1 MTPIARPLQRCLP
14 FMVLATVH
22 SERPVPHGRR
32 VSIALHVG
40 GARVPAALLIP
51 TAAPA
56 PVPAALLLHGY
67 SASKDLMLESAGR
80 ALLRH
85 GVASLAIDLPMHGER
100 DEPVDDSLFRNP
112 LGLVRHWQS
121 ALEECRLALRYLE
134 ERPEIDGARLS
145 LIGYSLGAYL
155 GAIVAAREPSV
166 RALVLAAGGDLPA
179 GIPFATMIRT
189 VVDPLKAV
197 RKLAGRP
204 LLMVNGRTDRTIRPD
219 QAERLFAAANE
230 PKELRWYDGGH
241 YIPPA
246 VIDGSMEWLASRLRR
261 GEAGAVSG
269 DR

>member
-1 MTPIARPLQRCLP
+1 MPNPAVPVTIL
-14 FMVLATVH
+14 
-22 SERPVPHGRR
+22 SERVVPNGRR
-32 VSIALHVG
+32 LSLAVHVA
-40 GARVPAALLIP
+40 GARVPAALLLP
-51 TAAPA
+51 PATTAPA
-56 PVPAALLLHGY
+56 PAALLLHGY

-80 ALLRH
+80 ALLRR

-100 DEPVDDSLFRNP
+100 DEPVDESLFRNP

-121 ALEECRLALRYLE
+121 ALEECRLALRYLD

-145 LIGYSLGAYL
+145 LVGYSLGAYL
-155 GAIVAAREPSV
+155 GAIVAAREPAV
-166 RALVLAAGGDLPA
+166 RALVLAAGGDLPT
-179 GIPFATMIRT
+179 GIPFAAMIRT
-189 VVDPLKAV
+189 VVDPLRAV

-246 VIDGSMEWLASRLRR
+246 VIEGAMDWLARRLRG
-261 GEAGAVSG
+261 GEAAAVSG
-269 DR
+269 ER

>member
-1 MTPIARPLQRCLP
+1 MPSSAVP
-14 FMVLATVH
+14 ATVL
-22 SERPVPHGRR
+22 SERPVPNGRR
-32 VSIALHVG
+32 VTLALHVA
-40 GARVPAALLIP
+40 GARVPAALLLP
-51 TAAPA
+51 TVAAS
-56 PVPAALLLHGY
+56 VPAALLLHGY

-112 LGLVRHWQS
+112 LGLMRHWQS

-155 GAIVAAREPSV
+155 GAIVAAREPAV

-179 GIPFATMIRT
+179 GIPFAAMIRA
-189 VVDPLKAV
+189 VVDPLRAV

-219 QAERLFAAANE
+219 QAERLYAAANE
-230 PKELRWYDGGH
+230 PKEIRWYDGGH

-246 VIDGSMEWLASRLRR
+246 AIDGAMAWLAERLSAGESRAPSAERR
-261 GEAGAVSG
+261 A
-269 DR
+269 

>member
-1 MTPIARPLQRCLP
+1 ML
-14 FMVLATVH
+14 LATVL
-22 SERPVPHGRR
+22 SERAVADGRR
-32 VSIALHVG
+32 VSLALHVG
-40 GARVPAALLIP
+40 GARVPGALLLP
-51 TAAPA
+51 TAAA

-80 ALLRH
+80 ALLRR

-100 DEPVDDSLFRNP
+100 DQAVDDSLFRNP

-121 ALEECRLALRYLE
+121 ALEECRLALRYLG
-134 ERPEIDGARLS
+134 ERPDIDGARLS

-155 GAIVAAREPSV
+155 GAVVAAREPAV

-179 GIPFATMIRT
+179 GIPFAAMIRT
-189 VVDPLKAV
+189 VVDPLRAV

-204 LLMVNGRTDRTIRPD
+204 LLMVNGRADRTIRPD

-246 VIDGSMEWLASRLRR
+246 AIDGAMAWLAGRLR
-261 GEAGAVSG
+261 GGGSEVASGA
-269 DR
+269 R

>member
-1 MTPIARPLQRCLP
+1 MPNQAVPVTIL
-14 FMVLATVH
+14 
-22 SERPVPHGRR
+22 SERSVPNGRR
-32 VSIALHVG
+32 FSLAVHVA
-40 GARVPAALLIP
+40 GARVPAALLLP
-51 TAAPA
+51 PATTAPA
-56 PVPAALLLHGY
+56 PAALLLHGY

-80 ALLRH
+80 ALLRR

-100 DEPVDDSLFRNP
+100 DEPVDESLFRNP

-121 ALEECRLALRYLE
+121 ALEECRLALRYLD

-145 LIGYSLGAYL
+145 LVGYSLGAYL
-155 GAIVAAREPSV
+155 GAIVAAREPAV
-166 RALVLAAGGDLPA
+166 RALVLAAGGDLPT
-179 GIPFATMIRT
+179 GIPFAAMIRT
-189 VVDPLKAV
+189 VVDPLRAV

-246 VIDGSMEWLASRLRR
+246 VIEGAMDWLARRLRG
-261 GEAGAVSG
+261 GEAAAVSG
-269 DR
+269 ER